1 VRGDDVI
8 GYVTRGRGITVHRV
22 DCPNVKHLMQT
33 DGDRFVNVTWD
44 APMGEVFPVDFEIV
58 AMDRPGLLKDVLDV
72 ISGMN
77 KSASRVAADV
87 SNTMNARIM
96 FRVDVKDHAEIE
108 FIKENVARISDV
120 TRVYR
125 SKPGLKA

>member
-1 VRGDDVI
+1 
-8 GYVTRGRGITVHRV
+8 
-22 DCPNVKHLMQT
+22 
-33 DGDRFVNVTWD
+33 
-44 APMGEVFPVDFEIV
+44 MGEVFPVDFEVV

-72 ISGMN
+72 ISNMN

-87 SNTMNARIM
+87 SNTLSARIM

-108 FIKENVARISDV
+108 FIKENVARIPDV

-125 SKPGLKA
+125 SMPGLKV